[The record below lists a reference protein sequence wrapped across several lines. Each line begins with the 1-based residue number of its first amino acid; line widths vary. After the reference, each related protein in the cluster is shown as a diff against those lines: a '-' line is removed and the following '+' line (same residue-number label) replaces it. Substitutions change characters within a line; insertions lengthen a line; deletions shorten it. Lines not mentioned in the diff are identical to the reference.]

1 MILITSQSIVGK
13 LVKLTKNRNT
23 MTLQEYLETKLGE
36 MASQDPNFRER
47 YEDKKKSM
55 KDCLL
60 YVTQQARKQ
69 AIRGCAA
76 ISDEDVL
83 QMAVHYYQE
92 KDVEPT
98 KETAQ
103 AKVVAAAP
111 KDNKPKT
118 AVLIPKPQPKKKA
131 KKVDNS
137 LQLDLFGE
145 F

>member
-1 MILITSQSIVGK
+1 
-13 LVKLTKNRNT
+13 

-36 MASQDPNFRER
+36 MANQDPNFRER

-137 LQLDLFGE
+137 LQLDLFGGM
-145 F
+145 

>member
-1 MILITSQSIVGK
+1 
-13 LVKLTKNRNT
+13 

-36 MASQDPNFRER
+36 MAQQDANFRER
-47 YEDKKKSM
+47 YEDKQKSM
-55 KDCLL
+55 KNCLL
-60 YVTQQARKQ
+60 YITQQAHKQ
-69 AIRGCAA
+69 AVGNCAA

-98 KETAQ
+98 KQTIP

-111 KDNKPKT
+111 KEDKPKT
-118 AVLIPKPQPKKKA
+118 AVLIPKPQPKKA

-137 LQLDLFGE
+137 LQLDLFGGM
-145 F
+145 

>member
-1 MILITSQSIVGK
+1 
-13 LVKLTKNRNT
+13 

-36 MASQDPNFRER
+36 MANQDPNFRER

-55 KDCLL
+55 TNCLC

-69 AIRGCAA
+69 AIKGCAA

-92 KDVEPT
+92 ADVNPT
-98 KETAQ
+98 DDTPK
-103 AKVVAAAP
+103 AKIVAIPKTDEAP
-111 KDNKPKT
+111 KEDKPQP
-118 AVLIPKPQPKKKA
+118 VLIPKPQPKKTKKA

-137 LQLDLFGE
+137 LQLDLFGGM
-145 F
+145 

>member
-1 MILITSQSIVGK
+1 
-13 LVKLTKNRNT
+13 

-36 MASQDPNFRER
+36 MANQDPNFRER

-55 KDCLL
+55 TNCLC

-69 AIRGCAA
+69 AIKGCAA

-92 KDVEPT
+92 KDVNPT
-98 KETAQ
+98 KDTPK
-103 AKVVAAAP
+103 AKIVATHKTDEAP
-111 KDNKPKT
+111 KDDKPKT

>member
-1 MILITSQSIVGK
+1 
-13 LVKLTKNRNT
+13 

-55 KDCLL
+55 TNCLL
-60 YVTQQARKQ
+60 YITQQARKQ
-69 AIRGCAA
+69 AIKGCAA

-92 KDVEPT
+92 KDVNPT
-98 KETAQ
+98 KDTPQ
-103 AKVVAAAP
+103 AKIVAAP
-111 KDNKPKT
+111 KEDKPQP
-118 AVLIPKPQPKKKA
+118 VLIPKPQPKKAKA
-131 KKVDNS
+131 KKAKDNS

>member
-1 MILITSQSIVGK
+1 
-13 LVKLTKNRNT
+13 

-60 YVTQQARKQ
+60 YITQQARKQ

-92 KDVEPT
+92 KDVNPT
-98 KETAQ
+98 KDTPK
-103 AKVVAAAP
+103 AKIVAAP
-111 KDNKPKT
+111 KEDKPQP
-118 AVLIPKPQPKKKA
+118 VLIPKPQPKKAKA